1 MDKHIPKFTDEVL
14 SEILVV
20 RDTGEV
26 NMFDIN
32 GVMRVAYENDL
43 FQLVEY
49 LSDKRTHGEYQSF
62 ILSGKRPVR

>member
-1 MDKHIPKFTDEVL
+1 MDKHIPKFTDEVFK
-14 SEILVV
+14 EILVV
-20 RDTGEV
+20 RDTGKV

-49 LSDKRTHGEYQSF
+49 LSDKRTHGIRINF
-62 ILSGKRPVR
+62 

>member
-20 RDTGEV
+20 RDTGKV

-32 GVMRVAYENDL
+32 GVMHIAYENDL